1 MRYLLTVYLTLTH
14 NHSIKTITVNYLME
28 YLTTIFNS
36 GIATLIIGSILIC
49 SFYLTIYFGSKAIKK
64 YAGKINKENFLIIE
78 VNQTIICLAHAFIF
92 FKIVFLN
99 ESLWWLVLIPSLHI
113 ICYSIYKHLT
123 KEVIINT
130 KQQFPEI

>member
-1 MRYLLTVYLTLTH
+1 
-14 NHSIKTITVNYLME
+14 ME